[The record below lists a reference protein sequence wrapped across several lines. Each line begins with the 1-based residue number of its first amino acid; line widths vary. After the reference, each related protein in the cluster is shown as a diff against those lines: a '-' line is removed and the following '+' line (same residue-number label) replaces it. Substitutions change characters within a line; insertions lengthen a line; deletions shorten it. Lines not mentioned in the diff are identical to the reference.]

1 MRGGRTSHRRAL
13 TRFKAGDC
21 LGRPHIPVKSELK
34 AERESSEA
42 RGLKQH

>member
-34 AERESSEA
+34 AERERAA
-42 RGLKQH
+42 RPGG